1 MKIPGILKYLFRSET
16 AVGLVARIGLAVV
29 VVIAAGTAAT
39 RVSAQSAG
47 PIRIVSSG
55 VTSEFPEGMRFKLEL
70 ESDLRIDDVRVTFEV
85 GARGTTQY
93 AYLDLDQTTRPLV
106 NGELFQRTNTN
117 ARYIPPGTMINYWF
131 EITDETGETF
141 LTDPKTFRF
150 EDARFEWDEV
160 TLGAITILYHGPV
173 RVRAE
178 RLAEAAVESLHIMGP
193 VTGAEIETQIVM
205 TLYNNNAEMIGAVVA
220 RSLAASRELITEG
233 QAFDL
238 ESVVLV
244 LAGRSDI
251 GTATHEMTHILTARA
266 AGNRGQIPLWLNE
279 GLAEYGNL
287 DKTLS
292 YERFLE
298 WAEGTGRLI
307 PLKSLIS
314 FPGDPNLTLVAYGQ
328 GRSAVEFMIE
338 EFGIPTMARLL
349 ATLGTGVG
357 INRALEAAYG
367 FDLDGLEDRW
377 REAIGA
383 DPYIEPTPGPTP
395 TPNPVPTPA
404 YKLLTLP
411 PESGPASPEADEGAD
426 ADNEE
431 AIVAALQPA
440 EAPEP
445 TTPAIATQEEA
456 AVEQPDQSEQSDSPE
471 QPDEDVP
478 GGTCSAPVAGS
489 VDGTAGAWLV
499 MIVGLVASG
508 RFRAWRRFSSGRGV
522 KLRASSDDLVASGNL
537 PIP

>member
-1 MKIPGILKYLFRSET
+1 MKIPGILKYLYRSET
-16 AVGLVARIGLAVV
+16 AVGLVARIVLAVV

-141 LTDPKTFRF
+141 LTDPETFRF

-220 RSLAASRELITEG
+220 RSMAASRELITEG

-287 DKTLS
+287 DKTVS
-292 YERFLE
+292 YQRFLE

-314 FPGDPNLTLVAYGQ
+314 FPGDTNLTLVAYGQ

-338 EFGIPTMARLL
+338 EFGIPPMARLL

-357 INRALEAAYG
+357 IDRALEAAYG

-377 REAIGA
+377 RESIGA

-426 ADNEE
+426 AELEADADNEE

-440 EAPEP
+440 EAQEP

-456 AVEQPDQSEQSDSPE
+456 AVDQPDQSEQSGSPE

-508 RFRAWRRFSSGRGV
+508 RFRAWRRV
-522 KLRASSDDLVASGNL
+522 KLRAWR
-537 PIP
+537 